1 MDTIT
6 TCHGRVIKY
15 SLRLRRGS
23 NRVIKNDLLKIDE
36 WLHQEAQQ
44 EAFYYCDGYM
54 AQFINGM
61 NPKKLTSAERTMLN
75 EYLFGK
81 EEVMLHNSMED

>member
-1 MDTIT
+1 MHTIT
-6 TCHGRVIKY
+6 TQHGRIIEY
-15 SLRLRRGS
+15 DLRLRRGN

-44 EAFYYCDGYM
+44 EAIYYCDGYM
-54 AQFINGM
+54 AYFINGM
-61 NPKKLTSAERTMLN
+61 NPKKLTSVERTMLN